1 MKNTVPKNMLR
12 KIFVL
17 IIANMSSPFEI
28 FAASICVVTRTDAMK
43 TSSTSVEKY
52 PIADI
57 IIKNQNDNPAVTA
70 SDLNLGEDVSMLYWI
85 NKCY

>member
-1 MKNTVPKNMLR
+1 M
-12 KIFVL
+12 L
-17 IIANMSSPFEI
+17 IISNTSSPFEI
-28 FAASICVVTRTDAMK
+28 FAESICVVTRTDAMK
-43 TSSTSVEKY
+43 TSSASVEKY

-57 IIKNQNDNPAVTA
+57 IMKNQNDNPAVTA

>member
-1 MKNTVPKNMLR
+1 MLR

-17 IIANMSSPFEI
+17 IIANTSSPFEI

-43 TSSTSVEKY
+43 TSSASVEKY

-57 IIKNQNDNPAVTA
+57 IMKNQNDNPAVTA
-70 SDLNLGEDVSMLYWI
+70 SDLNLGEDVCILNRI
-85 NKCY
+85 DECHQTRLG

>member
-1 MKNTVPKNMLR
+1 M
-12 KIFVL
+12 L

>member
-17 IIANMSSPFEI
+17 IIANTSSPFEI
-28 FAASICVVTRTDAMK
+28 FVASICVVTRTDTMK
-43 TSSTSVEKY
+43 TSSASIEKY
-52 PIADI
+52 PIDDI
-57 IIKNQNDNPAVTA
+57 IMKNQNDNPAVTA